1 MAGLSL
7 RMISVKLSGIS
18 LCCILALV
26 PVQGVYPDARTTP
39 LIHVST
45 ALAAALEQITPD
57 RLKGDVSFLA
67 SDALEGRAT
76 PSRGLEVAAEY
87 IAARFRAAGLEPA
100 GTEGYFQIAGRIHR
114 TANLEGFRLELRNGD
129 QILRANAGD
138 VALVNDEA
146 VEIDRASVYKVS
158 SESSGSL
165 KATDIEGKV
174 VVFLVPEGREG
185 RSRLRSIRRMGAALV
200 IAIADRNDF
209 AASMDRLLDPAAMD
223 KASPL
228 VVLDTLH
235 GREFAESLP
244 GGDTVATASVTI
256 SKALDE
262 RVDLKNVAGLLRGS
276 SIDPGL
282 RDSVVILSAHYDH
295 IGIGTPRDGD
305 KIYNG
310 ANDDASGTAAVI
322 QIASALASLEQRPK
336 RSILFMAF
344 FGEERGLLGSRHYVR
359 HPLFPFDQTVANVN
373 LEQLGR
379 TDGYDSR
386 KLATAT
392 LTGYGYSNIPDQFQR
407 AGELTGVK
415 VLSQGD
421 TNRYFSRSDNYSFAR
436 RDIPAHTLAVLFEF
450 PDYHGVDDEW
460 EKLDYDNFAKVTR
473 MAALG
478 TFFIADDPVRPHWNE
493 TMQKKSAE

>member
-1 MAGLSL
+1 
-7 RMISVKLSGIS
+7 MISVKLPTVS
-18 LCCILALV
+18 LCCVLALALV
-26 PVQGVYPDARTTP
+26 QVASPDARTAP
-39 LIHVST
+39 PVQVSP

-67 SDALEGRAT
+67 SDVLEGRAT

-100 GTEGYFQIAGRIHR
+100 GTEGYFQIANRIHR
-114 TANLEGFRLELRNGD
+114 TANLKRFRLELRNGD
-129 QILRANAGD
+129 HALNAEAGN
-138 VALVNDEA
+138 VAVLNDEA
-146 VEIDRASVYKVS
+146 VEIDRAPVYKVS

-165 KATDIEGKV
+165 NTADIDGKV

-185 RSRLRSIRRMGAALV
+185 RSRLRSIRRMGAAALV

-209 AASMDRLLDPAAMD
+209 VAGMDRLLDPAAME

-228 VVLDTLH
+228 VVVDILH
-235 GREFAESLP
+235 GREFVESLP
-244 GGDTVATASVTI
+244 AGDTAATVSAII
-256 SKALDE
+256 SKPHDE
-262 RVDLKNVAGLLRGS
+262 HVNLKNVVGFLRGS
-276 SIDPGL
+276 SIDPVL

-295 IGIGTPRDGD
+295 VGIGTPRDGD

-310 ANDDASGTAAVI
+310 ANDDVSGTAAVI

-336 RSILFMAF
+336 RSILFLAF
-344 FGEERGLLGSRHYVR
+344 FGEERGLLGSRHYVN
-359 HPLFPFDQTVANVN
+359 HPLFPFHQTVANIN

-379 TDGYDSR
+379 TDGYDGSN
-386 KLATAT
+386 LATAT
-392 LTGYGYSNIPDQFQR
+392 LTGYGYSNIPNQFQR

-478 TFFIADDPVRPHWNE
+478 TFLIADDPVPPHWNG
-493 TMQKKSAE
+493 TTQKKSAE